1 MTSEVNV
8 PGAAPAMPLLRRWEA
23 ASIGT
28 VWRRPG
34 DWFTPAAE
42 ALAEAL
48 EARLDT
54 APAAYRLGEARALV
68 GVGITEAIDDM
79 AVLFRA
85 AGYES
90 APIRSIRALCE
101 GWTAGDAATRVE
113 PAMNDPESGLGSND
127 YLVARLGELYGAA
140 ERDGTTVSEAY
151 ALVLVDVA
159 AADTDP
165 WQRMA
170 RNAAIGQSLR
180 DAYGKGRPMARLA
193 DGLYAV
199 LVDRGPDMGRGI
211 AELRDHISR
220 RAGQMRVGNLMR
232 QPPRVWIESLPDLHD
247 YAVELVE
254 SLHR

>member
-8 PGAAPAMPLLRRWEA
+8 PGAPSPSPLMRRWET
-23 ASIGT
+23 ASLGT

-34 DWFTPAAE
+34 DWFTPAGE

-54 APAAYRLGEARALV
+54 APAAFRLGQARALA

-90 APIRSIRALCE
+90 APIRTLRSLCE
-101 GWTAGDAATRVE
+101 GWTEGEATQRVAPMMTDA
-113 PAMNDPESGLGSND
+113 ESGLGTVD
-127 YLVARLGELYGAA
+127 YLVARLAELYGAA
-140 ERDGTTVSEAY
+140 ERSGEPVGTTH

-159 AADTDP
+159 AEDADP

-170 RNAAIGQSLR
+170 RNAAIGRALQ
-180 DAYGKGRPMARLA
+180 DAYGKGHPMARVS
-193 DGLYAV
+193 DGVYAV
-199 LVDRGPDMGRGI
+199 LVTRGPDMGAGL
-211 AELRDHISR
+211 ADLRDHISH
-220 RAGQMRVGNLMR
+220 RATQMRVGNLMR
-232 QPPRVWIESLPDLHD
+232 QPPRVWIESLPGTHD
-247 YAVELVE
+247 YVRDVLE
-254 SLHR
+254 SLQR